1 MFGLFLL
8 MVEFVL
14 VILNNKESGR
24 FAKKKK
30 EKRKTKRPSALQGAC
45 PRIQRLETSIPKS
58 QLATDSGQAVNHHF

>member
-24 FAKKKK
+24 FAQ
-30 EKRKTKRPSALQGAC
+30 KTKN
-45 PRIQRLETSIPKS
+45 RIQRLETSIP
-58 QLATDSGQAVNHHF
+58 NHSSRQIPAKQSTTTSKLHDF